1 MLTNGPQRSTNRLPI
16 IFAALIAAAGLAVAV
31 IIVVAS
37 KTGSDPGLQAGGA
50 DPSETTSQSQSASS
64 SGSSGNQPASNKPI
78 DPVEGYIAAVEND
91 DKDAGLTYL
100 CSSYKTVMKNDTS
113 KFGSEKGVTFT
124 HSDPT
129 LDSDTS
135 GTVDVTASYKGQTL
149 TVVYSLGVEDNEW
162 KICDINQ
169 K

>member
-1 MLTNGPQRSTNRLPI
+1 MSTNGPQTSTNRLPVFLAAI
-16 IFAALIAAAGLAVAV
+16 IAVAGLAVAV
-31 IIVVAS
+31 IIIVVS
-37 KTGSDPGLQAGGA
+37 KTGTDPGPQAGGG
-50 DPSETTSQSQSASS
+50 DPGKKTSQSQSTSS
-64 SGSSGNQPASNKPI
+64 SSSSANQSASNQPI

-91 DKDAGLTYL
+91 DKDTGLTYL
-100 CSSYKTVMKNDTS
+100 CSSYKTVMENDTT

-129 LDSDTS
+129 LDSDTAA
-135 GTVDVTASYKGQTL
+135 TVDVTASYKGQTL
-149 TVVYSLGVEDNEW
+149 TVVYSLEVEDSKW